1 VVAFQ
6 LHLDDFYQTV
16 KPGPAFNFGF
26 RAILPITTGIIP
38 FGAVVGTLCHEAQ
51 FSFFQTMAMNVL
63 VYAGASQLA
72 ATELMMQNAA
82 GFVVIATGLVI
93 NLRFILYS
101 AAISPLLSQ
110 SRLLTK
116 VACAFT
122 LTDQGYAV
130 MSAHQDKLKTKTE
143 TLSFYFGTA
152 ACMMLVW
159 NLSVIAG
166 FIFGNFAPAAW
177 ALDFAVPLSFIALV
191 IPTLKN
197 KYYVLVAIFSSVVS
211 ILLSQMPYKMGL
223 VLTAIL
229 AVGFG
234 ALLTRKKAAP

>member
-1 VVAFQ
+1 M
-6 LHLDDFYQTV
+6 
-16 KPGPAFNFGF
+16 KPGSAFNFGL
-26 RAILPITTGIIP
+26 RSILPITTGIIP
-38 FGAVVGTLCHEAQ
+38 FGAVVGTLCSEAK
-51 FSFFQTMAMNVL
+51 FSFFQTMSMNLL

-82 GFVVIATGLVI
+82 GFIVVATGLVI

-110 SRLLTK
+110 TPLLTK

-122 LTDQGYAV
+122 LTDQSYAV
-130 MSAHQDKLKTKTE
+130 MSAHQHKLKTKTE

-159 NLSVIAG
+159 NSSVVAG
-166 FIFGNFAPAAW
+166 FVFGNFAPATW
-177 ALDFAVPLSFIALV
+177 ALDYAVPLSFIALV

-197 KYYVLVAIFSSVVS
+197 KYYFLVAVFSSVTS
-211 ILLSQMPYKMGL
+211 ILLSQIPYRLGL
-223 VLTAIL
+223 VLTAVL

-234 ALLTRKKAAP
+234 AILIGKKAAP